1 VESFGSHA
9 WAAEPEQ
16 QAVWTEVAAPPLVQ
30 VQVPPV
36 QMPVAQS
43 LFSAQVAPV
52 TSGGAHVPA
61 AQ

>member
-1 VESFGSHA
+1 V
-9 WAAEPEQ
+9 AEPEQ
-16 QAVWTEVAAPPLVQ
+16 QAVWVEVAAPPLVQ

-43 LFSAQVAPV
+43 LFSAHAAPV
-52 TSGGAHVPA
+52 ARGEAQVPA